1 MEKIKMINKST
12 TRRNY
17 MRLLEYDQEQ
27 DQLGRPSRARDNQAR
42 QKLTLNIDR
51 SYHDV
56 LKRICLIE
64 GISKTEAI
72 RRAINAYSEIFG
84 DEVLF
89 PGSTDF

>member
-1 MEKIKMINKST
+1 MINKST

-17 MRLLEYDQEQ
+17 LRLLEYDQEQ
-27 DQLGRPSRARDNQAR
+27 DQLGQLSRARGNQVR
-42 QKLTLNIDR
+42 RKLTLNIDQ

-56 LKRICLIE
+56 LTRICLIE
-64 GISKTEAI
+64 GISKTEAV

-89 PGSTDF
+89 PGPTDF